1 MLTNFSQHPFLWN
14 LDRSTQPEALLGRE
28 PPTLENT
35 HFQQISFVHQV
46 FPEAEV
52 GEGDLPGP
60 QVEDDVAQLEVAMHD
75 VATVKLLN
83 DPEE

>member
-1 MLTNFSQHPFLWN
+1 MS
-14 LDRSTQPEALLGRE
+14 EALLGRE
-28 PPTLENT
+28 PPTVENT

-83 DPEE
+83 DPGKDQGPLKYLFTRYQTQ